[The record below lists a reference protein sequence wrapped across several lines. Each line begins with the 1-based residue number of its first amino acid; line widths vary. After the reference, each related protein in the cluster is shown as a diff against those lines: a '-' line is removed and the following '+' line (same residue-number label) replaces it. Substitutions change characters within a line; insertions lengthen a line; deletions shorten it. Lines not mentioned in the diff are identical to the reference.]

1 VAEPLSPRRAGQADA
16 PAIARLINDAYR
28 LAEAFFIRGDRIDVP
43 EVEAMLA
50 RGGFLLVER
59 DGKLEGSV
67 YVEDRG
73 DHGYIG
79 LVSVDPALQRAGLG
93 GALVAA
99 AEQSLIDLGRP
110 RAELFVVNLRTEL
123 LPWYTKKGYREVG
136 TRPFP
141 PNAPNTRP
149 CHYVVMSKRLSSSM
163 SAPGTARES
172 LRARGSGA
180 ASG

>member
-1 VAEPLSPRRAGQADA
+1 MVDPLSSRRAGRADA
-16 PAIARLINDAYR
+16 PAIAHLVNAAYR
-28 LAEAFFIRGDRIDVP
+28 IAESFFIRGDRIDVP

-93 GALVAA
+93 RALVVA

-110 RAELFVVNLRTEL
+110 RAELLVINLRTEL
-123 LPWYTKKGYREVG
+123 LPWYARQGYREVA

-141 PNAPNTRP
+141 PDAPNTRP
-149 CHYVVMSKRLSSSM
+149 CHYLVMSKRLPR
-163 SAPGTARES
+163 APR
-172 LRARGSGA
+172 RARGSGE